1 MALNNLLVFFF
12 TLVGVSP
19 VIGLNNGV
27 AKIPIMGYNTWYAYQ
42 CNIDQDLLVSTAKL
56 MKTLGLQDAG
66 YSFVN
71 LDDCWAEKNRS
82 SSGDLVPD
90 KTRFSSGMTWL
101 TDQIHS
107 LGFKTGIVRQSQIL
121 IQATILTF
129 VLIEYPQYSDS
140 GWFTCAGYPGSFE
153 NEARDAKTFQDWGF
167 EFLKYDNCAIPYDD
181 ILRQNTMGK
190 FERMANAIADLA
202 KSSGKLP
209 LIFNLCEWG
218 WSQVW
223 IWGKQLGQSWRIV
236 DDLNASWTS
245 ITNTIKFN
253 SFITMATDF
262 YGQNDLDYLQIGNGG
277 LTLEESKSHFTAWA
291 LMRSPLF
298 ISTNLSALNQDQLMI
313 LKNEEI
319 IAINQ
324 DPVVGTSISPFRWG
338 ANPDW
343 ISDPLHPAGYWS
355 GPTQNGTVVM
365 LLNTLDEPTD
375 MFFNLTESPW
385 IRGGRQYSVRDLWSH
400 TDNRT
405 AVRNFTASAVPAHG
419 VVALLLR
426 DAGDE
431 PSGLEPKCAVWIQC
445 TDQNGTRVGG

>member
-1 MALNNLLVFFF
+1 MTLNNLLVFLF

-27 AKIPIMGYNTWYAYQ
+27 ANIPVMGYNTWYAYQ
-42 CNIDQDLLVSTAKL
+42 CNIDQDLLVSTAML

-90 KTRFSSGMTWL
+90 KTRFSSGMKWL

-107 LGFKTGIVRQSQIL
+107 LGFKTGI
-121 IQATILTF
+121 
-129 VLIEYPQYSDS
+129 YSDS

-190 FERMANAIADLA
+190 FERMADAIADLA
-202 KSSGKLP
+202 KSSGKPP

-223 IWGKQLGQSWRIV
+223 IWGKQIGQSWRIV
-236 DDLNASWTS
+236 DDLNASWPS
-245 ITNTIKFN
+245 ITNTINFN
-253 SFITMATDF
+253 SFIATATDF

-298 ISTNLSALNQDQLMI
+298 ISTNLSALNQDQLEI

-319 IAINQ
+319 IVINQ

-338 ANPDW
+338 VNPDW
-343 ISDPLHPAGYWS
+343 TSDPLHPAGYWS
-355 GPTQNGTVVM
+355 GPTQHGTAVM

-385 IRGGRQYSVRDLWSH
+385 IRAGRQYSVRDLWAH
-400 TDNRT
+400 TDNGT

-419 VVALLLR
+419 VVALLLK

-431 PSGLEPKCAVWIQC
+431 PAALETNCAVWIQC

>member
-1 MALNNLLVFFF
+1 MALQRFLLWDIIHGMH
-12 TLVGVSP
+12 TR
-19 VIGLNNGV
+19 
-27 AKIPIMGYNTWYAYQ
+27 
-42 CNIDQDLLVSTAKL
+42 
-56 MKTLGLQDAG
+56 MKDAG

-107 LGFKTGIVRQSQIL
+107 LGFKTGI
-121 IQATILTF
+121 
-129 VLIEYPQYSDS
+129 YSDS

-190 FERMANAIADLA
+190 FERMADVIADLA
-202 KSSGKLP
+202 KSSGKPP

-236 DDLNASWTS
+236 DDLNASWPS
-245 ITNTIKFN
+245 ITNTINFNSFITMATDFYGQNDLDYVDDLNASWPSITNTINFN

-262 YGQNDLDYLQIGNGG
+262 YGQNDLDYLQIIIHASGNGG

-319 IAINQ
+319 IVINQ

-338 ANPDW
+338 VNPDW

-385 IRGGRQYSVRDLWSH
+385 IRAGRQYSVRDLWSH
-400 TDNRT
+400 TDNGT

-419 VVALLLR
+419 VVALLLK

-431 PSGLEPKCAVWIQC
+431 PALLEPKCAVWIQC

>member
-1 MALNNLLVFFF
+1 MALNNLLVFLFA
-12 TLVGVSP
+12 LISVAP

-27 AKIPIMGYNTWYAYQ
+27 AKIPAMGYN
-42 CNIDQDLLVSTAKL
+42 NLLVSTAKL

-90 KTRFSSGMTWL
+90 KNRFSSGMKWL

-107 LGFKTGIVRQSQIL
+107 LGFKTGI
-121 IQATILTF
+121 
-129 VLIEYPQYSDS
+129 YSDS

-153 NEARDAKTFQDWGF
+153 NEVRDAKTFQDWGF

-190 FERMANAIADLA
+190 FERMADAIADLA
-202 KSSGKLP
+202 KSSGKPP

-236 DDLNASWTS
+236 DDLNASWPS
-245 ITNTIKFN
+245 ISNTINFN
-253 SFITMATDF
+253 SFITTAIDF

-277 LTLEESKSHFTAWA
+277 LTLDESKSHFTAWA
-291 LMRSPLF
+291 LTRSPLF
-298 ISTNLSALNQDQLMI
+298 ISTNISALNQVQLEI
-313 LKNEEI
+313 LKNEELI
-319 IAINQ
+319 GINQ

-338 ANPDW
+338 VNPDW
-343 ISDPLHPAGYWS
+343 TSDPLHPAGYWS

-385 IRGGRQYSVRDLWSH
+385 IRAGRQYSVRDLWSH
-400 TDNRT
+400 TDNGT

-419 VVALLLR
+419 VVALLLK

-431 PSGLEPKCAVWIQC
+431 PAGLEPKCAVWIQC